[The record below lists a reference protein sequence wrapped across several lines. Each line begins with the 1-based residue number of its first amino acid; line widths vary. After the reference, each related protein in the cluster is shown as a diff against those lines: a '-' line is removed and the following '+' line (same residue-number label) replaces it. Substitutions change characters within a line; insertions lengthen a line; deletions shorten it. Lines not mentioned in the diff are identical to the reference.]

1 MVRRPKRQR
10 QQRPPRRRRILSRRQ
25 GVEHDPGLRR
35 GLPRAAVPSFFTLM
49 NLFCGFV
56 AITQILEGNLE
67 FACWLIVLAGFF
79 DAIDGMTARLARAE
93 SGFGVELDSLSD
105 IVSFGVAPGLLVY
118 VIGLQEFQ
126 TLGLVVASLPA
137 ICGAV
142 RLARYN
148 VTIEDAKTGYFT
160 GLPIPAQAA
169 TIVAIILN
177 VNDQSWY
184 LNLSPNNLSI
194 LVPIVVV
201 LSGLMVSTIEFDT
214 LPRPSANYI
223 RQNPRKSIAYLVAL
237 VSIIIFQQI
246 ALLFV
251 LVGYI
256 LVAIVRGLR
265 DLSRTIS
272 GTETMRE

>member
-1 MVRRPKRQR
+1 
-10 QQRPPRRRRILSRRQ
+10 
-25 GVEHDPGLRR
+25 
-35 GLPRAAVPSFFTLM
+35 M

-56 AITQILEGNLE
+56 AITQILEGRLE
-67 FACWLIVLAGFF
+67 NACWLIVLAGFF
-79 DAIDGMTARLARAE
+79 DAVDGMTARLARAE

-105 IVSFGVAPGLLVY
+105 MVSFGVAPGLLVY

-148 VTIEDAKTGYFT
+148 VTVEDANTGYFT
-160 GLPIPAQAA
+160 GMPIPAQAA

-184 LNLSPNNLSI
+184 HNLSPNNLSI

-201 LSGLMVSTIEFDT
+201 LSGLMVSTLDFDT
-214 LPRPSANYI
+214 LPRPTTSYI
-223 RQNPRKSIAYLVAL
+223 KKNPRKSVAYLVGL
-237 VSIIIFQQI
+237 VAIIIFQQI
-246 ALLFV
+246 ALLLV
-251 LVGYI
+251 LVVYI
-256 LVAIVRGLR
+256 LAAVARGLR
-265 DLSRTIS
+265 DLVRAIS
-272 GTETMRE
+272 ESEVTDQSDTE

>member
-1 MVRRPKRQR
+1 
-10 QQRPPRRRRILSRRQ
+10 
-25 GVEHDPGLRR
+25 
-35 GLPRAAVPSFFTLM
+35 M

-56 AITQILEGNLE
+56 AITQVLEGRLE
-67 FACWLIVLAGFF
+67 YACWLIVLAGFF

-137 ICGAV
+137 VCGAV

-148 VTIEDAKTGYFT
+148 INVEDAKTGYFT

-214 LPRPSANYI
+214 LPRPTATYL
-223 RQNPRKSIAYLVAL
+223 RQNPKKSVAYLIAL
-237 VSIIIFQQI
+237 VAIIIFQQF
-246 ALLFV
+246 ALLIV
-251 LVGYI
+251 LVSYI
-256 LVAIVRGLR
+256 LVAIARGLR
-265 DLSRTIS
+265 DLYRAIS
-272 GTETMRE
+272 DADNTPQDNPF